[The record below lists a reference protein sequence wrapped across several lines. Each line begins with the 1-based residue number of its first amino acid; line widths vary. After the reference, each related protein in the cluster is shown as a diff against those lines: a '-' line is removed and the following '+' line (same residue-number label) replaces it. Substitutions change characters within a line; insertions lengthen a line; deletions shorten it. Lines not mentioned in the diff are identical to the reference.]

1 LSLANGIR
9 FATRIHANDK
19 RKYNGEAY
27 INHCLR
33 VMHRT
38 IMHPITQEERYAT
51 GSVCHDTVE
60 DHPGCESEFSGLF
73 GFEIYWVVGHL
84 TNVYVPSKYPK
95 MNRAERKRREVE
107 RLAACTDPIK
117 VIKMLDRIDNLEG
130 YLSDSHNYRNDF
142 QGRYTEDPT
151 AFGLLYS
158 FESVNLLNAI
168 GDPDSALRDEGL
180 LLCYRMIELAVCEG
194 HNLRHGEKSVFE
206 SLEHLTREPTI

>member
-1 LSLANGIR
+1 MSLANGIR
-9 FATRIHANDK
+9 FATRIHANDR

-38 IMHPITQEERYAT
+38 IMHPLTQEERYGT

-60 DHPGCESEFSGLF
+60 DHPDCEKEFAELF
-73 GFEIYWVVGHL
+73 GYEIYWVVLHL
-84 TNVYVPSKYPK
+84 TNVYTPKAYPK
-95 MNRAERKRREVE
+95 MNRAERKRREHE

-130 YLSDSHNYRNDF
+130 YLGDSYRYRDNFMRD
-142 QGRYTEDPT
+142 EDPT
-151 AFGLLYS
+151 AFGLVYS

-168 GDPDSALRDEGL
+168 GDPDPVLRDEGL
-180 LLCYRMIELAVCEG
+180 LLCYRMMELADSVG
-194 HNLRHGEKSVFE
+194 HDLRKGERAIFE
-206 SLEHLTREPTI
+206 SLHHLTETTV